1 MRAIRNLSAA
11 WPMRKLETTFL
22 LAVFCTF
29 AWCLP
34 MAAQA
39 GPSNG
44 PASSEQS
51 SSGASAQETGPRQ
64 KLILKDGSVQI
75 VSQYQVIGKR
85 VRYYSIQRSD
95 WEEIPASLVD
105 WPATRKAAAQTKQRE
120 QQAVTL
126 ARRVDLEEH
135 PGSLDVSGGIAGT
148 GLPAGVLLPSGDG
161 MYVFNGHSIL
171 AVKADLATSKLD
183 KGRFIAKMIS
193 PVPVISTRYTIS
205 LKGKR
210 AKTEIA
216 NSEPVFFFR
225 TDRGVTPQFLLIRAE
240 EKGNRREFAYL
251 NEYMG
256 QKKTEA
262 KEIPIKL
269 RAVDPDTYRL
279 TAIQDLSPG
288 QYVLAEPTPGQS
300 IDLYVW
306 DFGIAASAKKH

>member
-1 MRAIRNLSAA
+1 
-11 WPMRKLETTFL
+11 
-22 LAVFCTF
+22 
-29 AWCLP
+29 

-39 GPSNG
+39 NHANG
-44 PASSEQS
+44 PGTSGSP
-51 SSGASAQETGPRQ
+51 GASANEGLRGQ

-75 VSQYQVIGKR
+75 VRQYQVIGNR
-85 VRYYSIQRSD
+85 VRYYSMERGD

-105 WPATRKAAAQTKQRE
+105 WPATRKASAQAKQRE

-126 ARRVDLEEH
+126 AHDVDLEEH
-135 PGSLDVSGGIAGT
+135 PGSLDVNGGLGGT

-171 AVKADLATSKLD
+171 ALQADLATSKLD
-183 KGRFIAKMIS
+183 KGRFLAKIIS
-193 PVPVISTRYTIS
+193 PVPVIATRFTIS

-210 AKTEIA
+210 AKTQID

-225 TDRGVTPQFLLIRAE
+225 TDRGIAPQFMLIQAE
-240 EKGNRREFAYL
+240 VKGKRREFAYL
-251 NEYMG
+251 SEYMG

-262 KEIPIKL
+262 KEIPINL
-269 RAVDPDTYRL
+269 REVDSDTYRL

-288 QYVLAEPTPGQS
+288 QYVLAEPNSNQS

-306 DFGIAASAKKH
+306 DFGIAASAKQH